1 MFFKENITKI
11 KIISFLLGKKN
22 LKTLSV
28 HPLLF
33 LLVLKATFPTIHTQI
48 CEYWLRMQRINPHEN
63 SSFLLDSS
71 LGNFPN
77 TLVRQE
83 ENTKKLPQQPSSM
96 PSSPSMPAT
105 EVTPQL
111 TGQGHFSSLMLLV
124 RQKQMG
130 LQKQVRLLIHQIQ
143 FPANPRS

>member
-1 MFFKENITKI
+1 MKI
-11 KIISFLLGKKN
+11 AVFCWTG
-22 LKTLSV
+22 SV
-28 HPLLF
+28 
-33 LLVLKATFPTIHTQI
+33 
-48 CEYWLRMQRINPHEN
+48 
-63 SSFLLDSS
+63 
-71 LGNFPN
+71 GNFPN
-77 TLVRQE
+77 TLVRQG
-83 ENTKKLPQQPSSM
+83 ENAKRLPQQSSSM

-130 LQKQVRLLIHQIQ
+130 LQKQMRLLIHQIQ